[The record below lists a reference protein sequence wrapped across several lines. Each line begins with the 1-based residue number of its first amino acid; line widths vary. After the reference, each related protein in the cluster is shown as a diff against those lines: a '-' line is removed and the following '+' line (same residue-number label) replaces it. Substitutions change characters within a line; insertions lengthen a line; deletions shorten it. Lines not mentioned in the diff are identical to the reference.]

1 MSYKLSEDLSLPCD
15 PPYLPLD
22 TVDVPLDL
30 LDPLK
35 SPLTPTPP
43 LDVLFDPPDG
53 DPLFLKAYHLDL

>member
-1 MSYKLSEDLSLPCD
+1 MFYKLSEDLSLPCD

-43 LDVLFDPPDG
+43 LDVLLDPPDG
-53 DPLFLKAYHLDL
+53 DPLF